1 MERDAKIYVAGHG
14 GLVGSAITR
23 ALRSAGYQNLVVRRS
38 REMDLRRQA
47 EVEVFFERER
57 PEYVFIAAARVGGIV
72 ANRDNPVEFLADNA
86 QMELNLIQNAAR
98 TGVKKLLFL
107 GSSCVYPKFAPQPM
121 KESALLSSSLEPTN
135 EPYAIAKIMGLKLTE
150 YYWRA
155 KGMNFISVMPP
166 NMYGPFDN
174 FDPENS
180 HVIPGLMRRF
190 HEAKIARAPTVTVWG
205 TGEPLR
211 EFLYSEDLADGL
223 IFLMKNFS
231 EPGFINLGSGEEVTI
246 RQLVELLAEV
256 VGYQG
261 SFHFDTSRPDGTPR
275 KVMDSTR
282 IRALGWKPKTS
293 LREGLRKM
301 YEWYL
306 ENGAAPVR

>member
-1 MERDAKIYVAGHG
+1 
-14 GLVGSAITR
+14 
-23 ALRSAGYQNLVVRRS
+23 
-38 REMDLRRQA
+38 
-47 EVEVFFERER
+47 
-57 PEYVFIAAARVGGIV
+57 
-72 ANRDNPVEFLADNA
+72 
-86 QMELNLIQNAAR
+86 
-98 TGVKKLLFL
+98 
-107 GSSCVYPKFAPQPM
+107 
-121 KESALLSSSLEPTN
+121 
-135 EPYAIAKIMGLKLTE
+135 
-150 YYWRA
+150 
-155 KGMNFISVMPP
+155 
-166 NMYGPFDN
+166 MYGPFDN